1 MDKTS
6 LTNWLYYPSRL
17 GAVVLFVLS
26 VLASLPVLA
35 SDTDMEVI
43 LARSCVGEA
52 GFLSVETGECGAILH
67 VYAKRGEMMKVPMP
81 AHLVAQRYSAALK
94 PRSRHPN
101 RWVLFLTK
109 TLERPKHWNRRY
121 NWRKHIIWWELALDY
136 AKDFLAGEIPDP
148 LPRALHF
155 GGRMDRHRLNSK
167 HWKMIR
173 NTGFLN
179 YFYAPRGI

>member
-1 MDKTS
+1 MDTKS
-6 LTNWLYYPSRL
+6 LTNWVCYPSRL
-17 GAVVLFVLS
+17 GAVVLMVLS
-26 VLASLPVLA
+26 VLVSLPVLA
-35 SDTDMEVI
+35 SDTEVI

-52 GFLSVETGECGAILH
+52 GFLSVETNECGAILH
-67 VYAKRGEMMKVPMP
+67 VYKKRARLIKKTLPET
-81 AHLVAQRYSAALK
+81 ALSYSAALK

-101 RWVLFLTK
+101 RWVLFLSR
-109 TLERPKHWNRRY
+109 TLERPKHWNKRY
-121 NWRKHIIWWELALDY
+121 NWKKHVIWWELALDY

-179 YFYAPRGI
+179 YFYSPRGI